1 MATSTL
7 EVVEFVLAQG
17 GPSYRLSRR
26 IGFELGNRPR
36 RFYKVLLLILVTW
49 IPLLILSFLEG
60 HALGGSVAV
69 PLLRDP
75 VVYSRFLFVVP
86 LLVLTQMVVERSL
99 GAQARYFLE
108 SGIVPE
114 HDAARCEAAKRDV
127 LRMSG
132 SAVAEGLIIALAMIM
147 SIGARVVLRIGWGE
161 STWERSATSI
171 TLAGWWYALI
181 SLPILFFFLLRWL
194 WVLVLWASFLFRVSR
209 LDLELT
215 PTHPDRAGGLGFLG
229 WGLVCFALV
238 LMAVSAVMS
247 GGFAY
252 EIIHRGSSLSNLKYH
267 VIVFVVLAIVILHA
281 PLLAFTPRLARCR
294 IRGLF
299 EFGTLIGAHDRAF
312 DEKWVKSGAMNR
324 DRLLGNPDVQSLAA
338 IALAFEHVDRMQLIP
353 FDKKAV
359 GVLLLSALMPMVPLL
374 GTTVALSE
382 ILSMLGKVMV

>member
-1 MATSTL
+1 MATPTV

-17 GPSYRLSRR
+17 GPAYRLSRR
-26 IGFELGNRPR
+26 LGFELGNRPR
-36 RFYKVLLLILVTW
+36 RFSKVLLLILITW
-49 IPLLILSFLEG
+49 VPLLLLSLLEG
-60 HALGGSVAV
+60 HALGNGVAV

-86 LLVLTQMVVERSL
+86 LLVLAQVVVERSL

-114 HDAARCEAAKRDV
+114 HDAARCEAAKREM
-127 LRMSG
+127 LRTSG
-132 SAVAEGLIIALAMIM
+132 SAVAECLILVLAMII

-161 STWERSATSI
+161 STWERLGTSI

-181 SLPILFFFLLRWL
+181 SLPILFFLLLRWL
-194 WVLVLWASFLFRVSR
+194 WVFALWASFLFRLSR
-209 LDLELT
+209 LRLELT

-229 WGLVCFALV
+229 WGLISFALV
-238 LMAVSAVMS
+238 LMAISAVMS

-252 EIIHRGSSLSNLKYH
+252 EIIHRGSSLAELKYH

-281 PLLAFTPRLARCR
+281 PLLVFTPRLARCR
-294 IRGLF
+294 IRGLLD
-299 EFGTLIGAHDRAF
+299 FGTLIGTHDRAF
-312 DEKWVKSGAMNR
+312 DEKWVKSEARNR
-324 DRLLGNPDVQSLAA
+324 DSLLGHPDVQSLGG
-338 IALAFEHVDRMQLIP
+338 IAQVYEHVDRMQLIP

-359 GVLLLSALMPMVPLL
+359 VVLLMSALIPMVPLL

-382 ILSMLGKVMV
+382 ILSMLGKIMV